1 MSMIEQLE
9 QYRFIYETIEESVVC
24 GKTWFHV
31 SEISAQM
38 KAKSAKRVAGG
49 TGAGNG
55 KRGGRRRGNNSNNS
69 NVGKNEYQV
78 EFEKLLR
85 MTSSFS
91 IGDCAGGHRLE
102 NRYKNRDVSI
112 VPREFRSLLEVLE
125 FFLTVFLFFS
135 GQLPSLPDL
144 LPEQGQ
150 H

>member
-1 MSMIEQLE
+1 MIEHLE
-9 QYRFIYETIEESVVC
+9 QYRFIYETIEESYVC

-38 KAKSAKRVAGG
+38 KAKSVKSSAG
-49 TGAGNG
+49 TGKDAKKGKGKKKKKKDSSNEKSNG
-55 KRGGRRRGNNSNNS
+55 WGKGASSSNSNSAMAN
-69 NVGKNEYQV
+69 GKNEYQV

-112 VPREFRSLLEVLE
+112 VPRKRFCCKRS
-125 FFLTVFLFFS
+125 FC
-135 GQLPSLPDL
+135 
-144 LPEQGQ
+144 
-150 H
+150 